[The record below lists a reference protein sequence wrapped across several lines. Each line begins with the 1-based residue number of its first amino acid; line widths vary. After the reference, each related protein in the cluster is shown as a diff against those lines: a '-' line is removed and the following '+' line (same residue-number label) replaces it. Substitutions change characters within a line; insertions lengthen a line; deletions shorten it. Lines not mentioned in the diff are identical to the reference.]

1 MSSST
6 TWQTYRSTAR
16 MCTQS
21 HLGSHI
27 RHPLSPWLLL
37 HSPMV
42 SNHRL
47 LPATIN
53 LLQHHHTNNAELRTI
68 HNNAATLVDMEDM
81 AETQGDNTRMQEEL
95 EAMCLLKSD
104 TINMLED
111 KLRQDGDMERREN
124 LIHENSI
131 PTCYTATLV
140 DLTWIIMALD
150 VPHTNRRNT
159 ISIMQ
164 L

>member
-1 MSSST
+1 
-6 TWQTYRSTAR
+6 
-16 MCTQS
+16 
-21 HLGSHI
+21 
-27 RHPLSPWLLL
+27 
-37 HSPMV
+37 MV

-81 AETQGDNTRMQEEL
+81 AETQGDSTRMQEEL

-111 KLRQDGDMERREN
+111 KLRQDGDME
-124 LIHENSI
+124 
-131 PTCYTATLV
+131 
-140 DLTWIIMALD
+140 
-150 VPHTNRRNT
+150 
-159 ISIMQ
+159 
-164 L
+164 